1 MFSDHLQKIDQAPR
15 KTLLL
20 VAAGL
25 VIVCQLVAMALVAGE
40 QVQKAQMRGDS
51 DASRQAAVASCVE
64 VSRGVAVKDCFSL
77 GNPELES
84 RGDTDNAGNYGSGGV
99 SSRGGTLGNFAAP
112 AALTTPNA
120 AMTRFTS
127 TSFITR

>member
-25 VIVCQLVAMALVAGE
+25 VIACQLVAMALVAGE

-51 DASRQAAVASCVE
+51 DASRQAAVTSCLE

-77 GNPELES
+77 GSPEPES
-84 RGDTDNAGNYGSGGV
+84 RVDKDYAENTVSGSVASGG
-99 SSRGGTLGNFAAP
+99 RTLDAFAAS
-112 AALTTPNA
+112 ANLATSNA
-120 AMTRFTS
+120 AMTGFTS
-127 TSFITR
+127 TSFNAR

>member
-1 MFSDHLQKIDQAPR
+1 MFSDRLRKIDQAPH

-20 VAAGL
+20 VASGL

-64 VSRGVAVKDCFSL
+64 TSRGVAVKNCFLL
-77 GNPELES
+77 GS
-84 RGDTDNAGNYGSGGV
+84 SGSETQHDGLV
-99 SSRGGTLGNFAAP
+99 SEAIAVPSI
-112 AALTTPNA
+112 PNR
-120 AMTRFTS
+120 AMTGFMS
-127 TSFITR
+127 TSLNVP